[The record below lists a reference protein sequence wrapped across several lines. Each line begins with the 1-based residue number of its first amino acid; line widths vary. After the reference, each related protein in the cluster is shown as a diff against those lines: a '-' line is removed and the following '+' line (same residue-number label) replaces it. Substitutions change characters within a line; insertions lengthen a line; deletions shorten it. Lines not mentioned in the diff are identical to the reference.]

1 MKRNN
6 ILVVGGAG
14 FVGRPLVKEL
24 AEKGLSVSIVDN
36 EFIKPAEAPHGFTSH
51 YKCDVRDIERLT
63 EVLKE
68 EEPEVIYWLA
78 AKQGYDNN
86 FALFGSI
93 NVGAVY
99 SLFNALSECSVK
111 KVVLASSQAVY
122 SPGVDVSEDHQKIPP
137 SVYGLTKLQQEQAF
151 MHFCCKFRIEFTALR
166 YSIILGSGQSMQST
180 ESGLLRNW
188 LRRWRADE
196 APLVYG
202 CGTQSRDFV
211 HIDDVTKANI
221 LALEYGGP
229 AGVYNVAGF
238 KATVWEMASHFQD
251 ETGCKTPIVMNEM
264 VRPGGE
270 YSLTSSG
277 EKIHQ
282 ELSFCPIIEP
292 REQVWDF
299 IQFANRS
306 KK

>member
-24 AEKGLSVSIVDN
+24 ANKGLSVSIVDN
-36 EFIKPAEAPHGFTSH
+36 EFIKPAEAPHGFKTH
-51 YKCDVRDIERLT
+51 YKCDVRNLGLLANI
-63 EVLKE
+63 LKE

-78 AKQGYDNN
+78 AKQGYDDN

-99 SLFNALSECSVK
+99 SLFNALPSCSVRK
-111 KVVLASSQAVY
+111 IVLASSQAVY
-122 SPGVDVSEDHQKIPP
+122 SPGSFVTEDHPKNPP

-151 MHFCCKFRIEFTALR
+151 MHLCSKLGIEFTALR
-166 YSIILGSGQSMQST
+166 YSIILGGGQSMQST

-188 LRRWRADE
+188 VRQWRSDE
-196 APLVYG
+196 PPLVYG
-202 CGTQSRDFV
+202 SGNQSRDFI
-211 HIDDVTKANI
+211 HIDDVTRANM

-238 KATVWEMASHFQD
+238 AATVWEMASHFQD
-251 ETGCKTPIVMNEM
+251 ETGCSTPIITNKE

-270 YSLTSSG
+270 YTLTSSG
-277 EKIHQ
+277 EKIFQ
-282 ELSFCPIIEP
+282 ELSFLPTIKP
-292 REQVWDF
+292 KEQIWDF
-299 IQFANRS
+299 IQFIDRS